1 MRHLDLK
8 ALRPSSSLE
17 KKKASIV
24 RNESETP
31 RDAPSSRVSE
41 CWLPLEDEEA
51 HVPSTSLLDRVPWNH
66 RGVDIVL
73 AAVYTVIDPTVTL

>member
-1 MRHLDLK
+1 
-8 ALRPSSSLE
+8 
-17 KKKASIV
+17 
-24 RNESETP
+24 
-31 RDAPSSRVSE
+31 
-41 CWLPLEDEEA
+41 LEDEEA